1 MTDYEQQ
8 IYDVI
13 ADWWDVIFDINPAPV
28 DRNGEYIDKNA
39 TIIDLVKSI
48 SEIDDWNKPIPEG
61 VDPYNLTGRDPTRSV
76 WKNGKRPSPDYYE
89 IGYTKEQ

>member
-8 IYDVI
+8 IYDI
-13 ADWWDVIFDINPAPV
+13 IYDWWDVIFDINPAPV

-48 SEIDDWNKPIPEG
+48 MALNECPPCDTLACADH
-61 VDPYNLTGRDPTRSV
+61 LTD
-76 WKNGKRPSPDYYE
+76 E
-89 IGYTKEQ
+89 

>member
-1 MTDYEQQ
+1 MNDYEQQ

-13 ADWWDVIFDINPAPV
+13 YDWWDVIFDINPPPV

-48 SEIDDWNKPIPEG
+48 SELDHWDKPIPPG
-61 VDPYNLTGRDPTRSV
+61 VDPWNLRGRS
-76 WKNGKRPSPDYYE
+76 
-89 IGYTKEQ
+89 